1 MAEVCQGFVG
11 ATRDG
16 DMGRNQMVG
25 CKEQS
30 LEVEGSSSPKI
41 PKKTILWVG
50 SPWLRRALI
59 PQQRVLK
66 P

>member
-1 MAEVCQGFVG
+1 
-11 ATRDG
+11 
-16 DMGRNQMVG
+16 MVG

-41 PKKTILWVG
+41 PKRTILWVG
-50 SPWLRRALI
+50 SPWLWRALI